1 MFRAFKDKSNNFKE
15 LAYPHMRFLYNV
27 ALKYMRN
34 QYDAEDLVQE
44 TMYAA
49 FRNFHQLREQSKCRS
64 WLFAIMR
71 SNFLKEKRQAG
82 RRPYLGTDETY
93 LNFLEGVSSTN
104 IAGDLEKKLESEH
117 VQDVIDRLPE
127 KYKTPLILFFL
138 EDMSYQEISEF
149 LDIPIGTVMSRLSRA
164 KQSMKKEL
172 LREATIN
179 ESKIVEMSRK
189 AARRQ
194 S

>member
-1 MFRAFKDKSNNFKE
+1 MFRALKNNSKNFKE

-49 FRNFHQLREQSKCRS
+49 FRNFHQLRDHEKCRS

-82 RRPYLGTDETY
+82 RRPYLGTDESY
-93 LNFLEGVSSTN
+93 LDFLEGVSATN
-104 IAGDLEKKLESEH
+104 LAGDLEKKLESEH

-138 EDMSYQEISEF
+138 EDMSYQEISDF

-172 LREATIN
+172 LREATLN

>member
-1 MFRAFKDKSNNFKE
+1 MFGAPKKNRHLFKE
-15 LAYPHMRFLYNV
+15 LAYPHIRFLYNV

-49 FRNFHQLREQSKCRS
+49 FRNFHQLREHGKCRS

-82 RRPYLGTDETY
+82 RRPQLGSDDSYLD
-93 LNFLEGVSSTN
+93 FLEGVSASN
-104 IAGDLEKKLESEH
+104 VAGDLEKKLESAHLQE
-117 VQDVIDRLPE
+117 VIARLPE

-138 EDMSYQEISEF
+138 DDMSYQEIADL

-172 LREATIN
+172 LREVTMHK
-179 ESKIVEMSRK
+179 SKVVELSRK

>member
-1 MFRAFKDKSNNFKE
+1 MFGALKNNRKLFKE
-15 LAYPHMRFLYNV
+15 LTYPHVRFLYNV

-49 FRNFHQLREQSKCRS
+49 FRNFHQLREKEKCRS

-71 SNFLKEKRQAG
+71 SSFLKEKRQALQ
-82 RRPYLGTDETY
+82 RPHLGTDDSY
-93 LNFLEGVSSTN
+93 LSFLEGVSATN
-104 IAGDLEKKLESEH
+104 LAGELEKKLESEH
-117 VQDVIDRLPE
+117 VQEIIEGLPE
-127 KYKTPLILFFL
+127 KYKTPLILYFL
-138 EDMSYQEISEF
+138 EDMSYQEIADF

-164 KQSMKKEL
+164 KQSIKKVM
-172 LREATIN
+172 LREITIQK
-179 ESKIVEMSRK
+179 SKVVEMSRK
-189 AARRQ
+189 ANRGQ

>member
-1 MFRAFKDKSNNFKE
+1 MFRTPKNNGHLFKE
-15 LAYPHMRFLYNV
+15 LAYPHTRFLYNV

-71 SNFLKEKRQAG
+71 SNFLKEKRQAV
-82 RRPYLGTDETY
+82 RRPQLGGDDSYLS
-93 LNFLEGVSSTN
+93 FLEGVSTTN
-104 IAGDLEKKLESEH
+104 VAGDLEKKLESDH
-117 VQDVIDRLPE
+117 VQEIIERLPE

-138 EDMSYQEISEF
+138 EDMSYQEISDF

-172 LREATIN
+172 LREATLN

>member
-1 MFRAFKDKSNNFKE
+1 VKNNGQLFKE
-15 LAYPHMRFLYNV
+15 LAYPHLRFLYNV

-44 TMYAA
+44 TMYAG
-49 FRNFHQLREQSKCRS
+49 FRNFGQLRDHSKCRS

-71 SNFLKEKRQAG
+71 SHFLKEKRQAV
-82 RRPYLGTDETY
+82 RRPQLGPDDSYLAA
-93 LNFLEGVSSTN
+93 LEGVSATN
-104 IAGDLEKKLESEH
+104 LVGELEQKLESEH
-117 VQDVIDRLPE
+117 VQEVLERLPE
-127 KYKTPLILFFL
+127 KYKTPLVLFFL
-138 EDMSYQEISEF
+138 EDMSYQEIADF
-149 LDIPIGTVMSRLSRA
+149 LDIPVGTVMSRLNRG

-172 LREATIN
+172 LREITIKQ
-179 ESKIVEMSRK
+179 SKVVELSRK